1 MKKMLGLL
9 LTAVTLVAAVPKS
22 ASAAEIPSR
31 DRCWGV
37 NSTCR
42 RSLPPV
48 GGRQSLLP
56 VSGGKQSLSSVKG

>member
-22 ASAAEIPSR
+22 ASAAEIPVR
-31 DRCWGV
+31 DRCGIGV
-37 NSTCR
+37 NSGQCR
-42 RSLPPV
+42 RSVPPV

-56 VSGGKQSLSSVKG
+56 VQGGNSGKR